1 MCEPAW
7 IETCVDRRDDRR
19 TRERLITKQDHRTQV
34 HPNRPHPGSSAEKLL
49 QTTGGRLARMSRI
62 EQQIWDMLEGYLTA
76 EGIELDDV
84 EVGGGGSARLCR
96 ITLDA
101 EGGIDSD
108 RLSQISPA
116 ISKLLDESDL
126 FASSYMLEISSPG
139 LERKLR
145 RPSHF
150 AKSVGREVMVKTV
163 DREVHRGVLGAVN
176 GDRFTITTDDGDV
189 DLPYS
194 DVTSAKTVFRWEGA

>member
-1 MCEPAW
+1 M
-7 IETCVDRRDDRR
+7 T
-19 TRERLITKQDHRTQV
+19 
-34 HPNRPHPGSSAEKLL
+34 
-49 QTTGGRLARMSRI
+49 RMSRI
-62 EQQIWDMLEGYLTA
+62 EEQIWDMLESYLRA

-84 EVGGGGSARLCR
+84 EVGGGGAARLCR

-116 ISKLLDESDL
+116 ISRLLDESDL
-126 FASSYMLEISSPG
+126 FASSYMLEVSSPG

-163 DREVHRGVLGAVN
+163 DREVHRGVLTAVN
-176 GDRFTITTDDGDV
+176 GDRFTVSTDDGDI
-189 DLPYS
+189 DLSYA
-194 DVTSAKTVFRWEGA
+194 DVTSAKTVFRWEGD